1 MLEILFTAK
10 AHAGYWVK
18 GAYACKDNKSYII
31 ASERVDAF
39 DEVFEAYEV
48 IPETVSMFTKRFDK
62 NNQPI
67 FAGHI
72 LRRHKGELL
81 IICWSEADAMFNA
94 LLYSERHKN
103 VIGAA
108 FLRDMQLYKYEIV
121 GNIHDNPEMVRGW
134 GK

>member
-10 AHAGYWVK
+10 AHAGYWVT
-18 GAYACKDNKSYII
+18 GAAAYKDDKAYII
-31 ASERVDAF
+31 ETGRASGLGEHF
-39 DEVFEAYEV
+39 EVYEV

-62 NNQPI
+62 NKQHI

-81 IICWSEADAMFNA
+81 IVCWSDTDAMFNA
-94 LLYSERHKN
+94 LLYSEQRKN

-108 FLRDMQLYKYEIV
+108 FLRDIQLDKYEIV
-121 GNIHDNPEMVRGW
+121 GNVHENPEMVRGW